1 MIPKKIFYCWFGRG
15 EMTELNKKCIAT
27 WKNVCPDYEIIEINE
42 TNWDVAST
50 PYSKLG
56 YEKGNWSAVSNT
68 ARLDILRKEGGF
80 YLDTDVQLVKPLD
93 DLRKYDKGFI
103 TEFDSAEPDSGVLGC
118 SKDGFPWLYDV
129 AYEELG
135 VGTVLHKNFIRNM
148 FAKYDVHGESVTT
161 YDDGFTILGEEWFP
175 TVRTGLITEKT
186 IGIHY
191 FENTWVKNQLT
202 VTDIFYPYQR
212 VNLYVAGNLVNSE
225 NGATVNL
232 YLKNRLK
239 KWNGPEI
246 LGRANYFFNP
256 KVVKIES
263 RDFNAVRIGYEFTG
277 KEKTCVT
284 SSTMIVTY
292 KED

>member
-1 MIPKKIFYCWFGRG
+1 MIPKKIFYCWFGGG
-15 EMTELNKKCIAT
+15 EMTELNKKCIES
-27 WKNVCPDYEIIEINE
+27 WKKVCPDYDIIEINE
-42 TNWDVAST
+42 KNFDVKST
-50 PYSKLG
+50 PYSTYG
-56 YEKGNWSAVSNT
+56 YENGNWSAVSNT
-68 ARLDILRKEGGF
+68 ARLQVLLKEGGF
-80 YLDTDVQLVKPLD
+80 YLDTDVQLIKSLD
-93 DLRKYDKGFI
+93 ELRKYDKGI
-103 TEFDSAEPDSGVLGC
+103 MTEFDSAEPDSGVLAC
-118 SKDGFPWLYDV
+118 SKDHFPWLYKV
-129 AYEELG
+129 AGAELVPG
-135 VGTVLHKNFIRNM
+135 SVLHKNFIKNM

-175 TVRTGLITEKT
+175 TVRTGLITDKT

-202 VTDIFYPYQR
+202 VTDPFYPYQR

-232 YLKNRLK
+232 HLKNRLK

-263 RDFNAVRIGYEFTG
+263 RDFDADRIGYEFTG
-277 KEKTCVT
+277 NEKTCIT
-284 SSTMIVTY
+284 PSTMIVTY
-292 KED
+292 ID